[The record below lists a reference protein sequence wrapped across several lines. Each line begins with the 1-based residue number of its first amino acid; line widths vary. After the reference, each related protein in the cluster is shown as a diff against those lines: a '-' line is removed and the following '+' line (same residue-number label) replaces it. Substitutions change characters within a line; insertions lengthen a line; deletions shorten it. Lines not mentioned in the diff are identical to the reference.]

1 MRVGS
6 VVSVVGKRH
15 RWVGKRRRWARGVA
29 CCLVMGALA
38 SCGGGEGKVYEGLVT
53 RTPSEPAEPSEPQ
66 KSADEVR
73 GERLSREAMR
83 LLKDT
88 DSLRIGVEMNAP
100 GKYQKV
106 SVHMDRRNNCTG
118 TFDSGPTN
126 RGEVLMIGTGDAYFR
141 FSDDALDAIRD
152 AGVAR
157 GPEAGATARER
168 TELAR
173 GKYVKLPTGSRAP
186 GGVSPTQT
194 CDLDKILGEL
204 DGSSDDD
211 LSGTRALPDRRWH
224 GEKVTPLAAKDGG
237 RDMTV
242 YLAAGDKPYIVGMT
256 QKRGDEQMEMRMSD
270 YDKPVVARAPD
281 PSLVLDPEAL
291 GMDGGDSVF
300 EV

>member
-6 VVSVVGKRH
+6 VVSVVGKRR
-15 RWVGKRRRWARGVA
+15 RWVRGVA

-38 SCGGGEGKVYEGLVT
+38 SCGGGGGEGQVYEGLVT
-53 RTPSEPAEPSEPQ
+53 RTPSESPEASEPR
-66 KSADEVR
+66 KPADEVR

-88 DSLRIGVEMNAP
+88 DSVRIGVEMNAP

-173 GKYVKLPTGSRAP
+173 GKYVKLPTGGRAP
-186 GGVSPTQT
+186 GGVSPKQT
-194 CDLDKILGEL
+194 CDLDRMLGEL
-204 DGSSDDD
+204 NGTSEDD
-211 LSGTRALPDRRWH
+211 LSGARALPDRRWH
-224 GEKVTPLAAKDGG
+224 GEQVTPVTATDGG
-237 RDMTV
+237 QDVTV
-242 YLAAGDKPYIVGMT
+242 YLATGDKPYIVGMT
-256 QKRGDEQMEMRMSD
+256 QTRGDEQMEMRISD

-281 PSLVLDPEAL
+281 PSLVLDLEAL
-291 GMDGGDSVF
+291 GMDGGGSVF

>member
-6 VVSVVGKRH
+6 VVSVVGKRR
-15 RWVGKRRRWARGVA
+15 RWVRGVA

-53 RTPSEPAEPSEPQ
+53 RTPSEPPEPRKP
-66 KSADEVR
+66 ADEVR

-83 LLKDT
+83 LLKDA
-88 DSLRIGVEMNAP
+88 DSVRIGVEMNAP

-126 RGEVLMIGTGDAYFR
+126 RGDLLMIGTGEAYFR
-141 FSDDALDAIRD
+141 FSDGALDAIRD
-152 AGVAR
+152 AGAAR
-157 GPEAGATARER
+157 GPEAAARTRER
-168 TELAR
+168 TALAR
-173 GKYVKLPTGSRAP
+173 GKYMKIPTGGRAP

-194 CDLDKILGEL
+194 CDLDKIFGEL
-204 DGSSDDD
+204 EGSSEED

-224 GEKVTPLAAKDGG
+224 GEKVTPLAATDGG
-237 RDMTV
+237 HGMTI

-256 QKRGDEQMEMRMSD
+256 QTRGDEQMEMRMSE

-281 PSLVLDPEAL
+281 PSLVLDLEAL
-291 GMDGGDSVF
+291 GMDGGGSVF
-300 EV
+300 EA